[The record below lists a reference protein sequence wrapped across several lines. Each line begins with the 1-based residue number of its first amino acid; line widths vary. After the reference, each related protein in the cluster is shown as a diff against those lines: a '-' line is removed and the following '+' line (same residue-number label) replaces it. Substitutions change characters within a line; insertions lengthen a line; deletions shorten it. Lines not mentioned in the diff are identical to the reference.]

1 MGVVRDGPEVE
12 APELLHVPPRGLRLK
27 GVDTRVAKIGGS

>member
-12 APELLHVPPRGLRLK
+12 APTLHVLPRGLRLK
-27 GVDTRVAKIGGS
+27 GVDTRAAKIGGS

>member
-12 APELLHVPPRGLRLK
+12 APYVLPRGLRLK
-27 GVDTRVAKIGGS
+27 GVDTRAAKIGGS